1 MKIYTT
7 YEVKIKHYNHIF
19 KETVEL
25 YRKAVDY
32 LIMVCYE
39 NWDKLSEIRRD
50 NLYRFVQRT
59 LWRLKRGRATVLFFY
74 LVQSICSLQKK
85 VETRIETEK
94 IFTWK
99 NMKNLW
105 KNECHFID
113 KIFQTMIQIC
123 KRREKL

>member
-59 LWRLKRGRATVLFFY
+59 L
-74 LVQSICSLQKK
+74 
-85 VETRIETEK
+85 
-94 IFTWK
+94 
-99 NMKNLW
+99 
-105 KNECHFID
+105 
-113 KIFQTMIQIC
+113 
-123 KRREKL
+123 